1 VFGVLSAHLGSFYKN
16 ALYKFTVIT
25 VINIKCVVH
34 DDLGR
39 KNQTT
44 QYILPR
50 HWLYDWF
57 SQFPLVVELIPFF
70 HGALQLV
77 LITYINPL

>member
-1 VFGVLSAHLGSFYKN
+1 MHDDTYISGRSENNIVRLEFFQRVWGSFYKN

-50 HWLYDWF
+50 HWLYD
-57 SQFPLVVELIPFF
+57 
-70 HGALQLV
+70 
-77 LITYINPL
+77 